1 MNLFPKLT
9 VSLSERPETELPIF
23 KEWAYDMETNQFLTR
38 NGQYYL
44 VEKNEALKIWVY
56 KAAKTARY
64 RYQAYSRKYGNEY
77 EQLIGASTDRAI
89 LENEIERL
97 TKEMLLVNPYIESVE
112 DFTFQHKG
120 SRTRVFYRVTTVYGE
135 FDMEGKIDG

>member
-9 VSLSERPETELPIF
+9 VSLSERPETELPVF
-23 KEWAYDMETNQFLTR
+23 KEWAYDMEANRFLMR

-56 KAAKTARY
+56 KVAKTARY
-64 RYQAYSRKYGNEY
+64 RYPSYSRKYGNEY

-112 DFTFQHKG
+112 DFTFQHEG
-120 SRTRVFYRVTTVYGE
+120 SRTRVFYTVTTVYGE